1 MVVELPVSRR
11 PTSGPAPCDD
21 ESPLLPSHTVELSR
35 ELPEHTA
42 SVDYEMSAAEDP
54 PRGRWASAKFTRRL
68 QWGAESSAVSVG
80 GGIARWGRRKA
91 LSPLLEMRGITK
103 RFPGVTALDGVD
115 FELEK
120 GEVHVILG
128 ENGAGKST
136 LIKMLSGAYHPD
148 EGEILLDGQKV
159 DISSAAVAQALG
171 ISTIYQEFN
180 LVPRLTVA
188 ENIFL
193 GRQPRRFGL
202 VDHQKMRNEAQ
213 RTLERIQ
220 VRVDP
225 GALVSDLGVAQR
237 QMVEIAKALS
247 LEARLL
253 IMDEPTAA
261 LSGQEVARLFE
272 IVRGLKEE
280 EVGVIFISH
289 HLEEVTKVGDRVTV
303 LRDGKFVDRVP
314 ATTDHSE
321 LVRMMVGRSIEEQFP
336 RRRPEIG
343 EVLLDV
349 KNLSRAGVLE
359 DISFQVR
366 AGEVVGIAGIVG
378 AGRTELA
385 RAIFGVDPLDAGE
398 VWVEGRRMER
408 SDPREAKHRGI
419 GFVTED
425 RQGQGIVQPLSVAE
439 NLALASLGR
448 DTTAGLV
455 NRREQR
461 GRAEKMIEEL
471 NIRTPGPEQEVRY
484 LSGGNQQKVVIG
496 KWLLADSKVLI
507 MDEPTRGIDVG
518 AKVEIYELMNELTRW
533 GAAILM
539 ISSDLPEVLGMSDR
553 ILVMSGGSIAGE
565 LPVEE
570 ATQERVMALA
580 TQGSEAAVG

>member
-1 MVVELPVSRR
+1 
-11 PTSGPAPCDD
+11 
-21 ESPLLPSHTVELSR
+21 
-35 ELPEHTA
+35 
-42 SVDYEMSAAEDP
+42 VD
-54 PRGRWASAKFTRRL
+54 
-68 QWGAESSAVSVG
+68 V
-80 GGIARWGRRKA
+80 
-91 LSPLLEMRGITK
+91 SPLLEMRGITK

-148 EGEILLDGQKV
+148 EGEILLDGQRV
-159 DISSAAVAQALG
+159 EISSAAVAQSKG

-180 LVPRLTVA
+180 LVPQLTVA

-193 GRQPRRFGL
+193 GRQPRRFGI
-202 VDHQKMRNEAQ
+202 VDNRQMRDEA
-213 RTLERIQ
+213 RGLLERIK
-220 VRVDP
+220 VRVGPDDP
-225 GALVSDLGVAQR
+225 VSTLGVAQR

-247 LEARLL
+247 LDARIL
-253 IMDEPTAA
+253 IMDEPTAS
-261 LSGQEVARLFE
+261 LSGQEVERLFE

-289 HLEEVTKVGDRVTV
+289 HLEEVTEIGDRVTV
-303 LRDGKFVDRVP
+303 LRDGKMVGQVP
-314 ATTDHSE
+314 ATTDHQE
-321 LVRMMVGRSIEEQFP
+321 LVRMMVGRSIEDQFP
-336 RRRPEIG
+336 RRQPVVG

-349 KNLSRAGVLE
+349 KELSREGVLH

-385 RAIFGVDPLDAGE
+385 RAIFGADPLDSGE
-398 VWVEGRRMER
+398 VWVEGRRIER
-408 SDPREAKHRGI
+408 FDPREAKHSGI
-419 GFVTED
+419 GFITED
-425 RQGQGIVQPLSVAE
+425 RQGQGIVPPLSVAE

-448 DTTAGLV
+448 YTTAGLV
-455 NRREQR
+455 NRKEQR
-461 GRAEKMIEEL
+461 GLAQKMIEEL
-471 NIRTPGPEQEVRY
+471 NIRTPSLEQEIRY

-518 AKVEIYELMNELTRW
+518 AKVEIYELMNELTEE
-533 GAAILM
+533 GAGILM

-553 ILVMSGGSIAGE
+553 ILVMAGGRITGE
-565 LPVEE
+565 LSSEE
-570 ATQERVMALA
+570 ASQEKVMTLA

>member
-1 MVVELPVSRR
+1 M
-11 PTSGPAPCDD
+11 
-21 ESPLLPSHTVELSR
+21 
-35 ELPEHTA
+35 
-42 SVDYEMSAAEDP
+42 
-54 PRGRWASAKFTRRL
+54 
-68 QWGAESSAVSVG
+68 
-80 GGIARWGRRKA
+80 
-91 LSPLLEMRGITK
+91 SPLLEMRGITK

-148 EGEILLDGQKV
+148 EGEILLDGQRV
-159 DISSAAVAQALG
+159 EISSAAVAQSKG

-180 LVPRLTVA
+180 LVPQLTVA

-193 GRQPRRFGL
+193 GRQPRRFGII
-202 VDHQKMRNEAQ
+202 DRSQMRDEAQ
-213 RTLERIQ
+213 ELLERIK
-220 VRVDP
+220 VRVNPD
-225 GALVSDLGVAQR
+225 ATVSTLGVAQR
-237 QMVEIAKALS
+237 QMVEITKALS
-247 LEARLL
+247 LDARIL
-253 IMDEPTAA
+253 IMDEPTAS
-261 LSGQEVARLFE
+261 LSGQEVERLFE

-289 HLEEVTKVGDRVTV
+289 HLEEVTEIGDRVTV
-303 LRDGKFVDRVP
+303 LRDGKMVGQVP
-314 ATTDHSE
+314 ATTDHQE
-321 LVRMMVGRSIEEQFP
+321 LVRMMVGRSIEDQFP
-336 RRRPEIG
+336 RRRPEVG

-349 KNLSRAGVLE
+349 KDLSREGVLH

-385 RAIFGVDPLDAGE
+385 RAIFGADPLDSGE
-398 VWVEGRRMER
+398 VWVEGHRIER
-408 SDPREAKHRGI
+408 FDPREAKHSGI
-419 GFVTED
+419 GFITED
-425 RQGQGIVQPLSVAE
+425 RQGQGIVPPLSVAE

-448 DTTAGLV
+448 YTTAGLV
-455 NRREQR
+455 NRKEQR
-461 GRAEKMIEEL
+461 GLAQKMIEEL
-471 NIRTPGPEQEVRY
+471 NIRTPSLEQEIRY

-518 AKVEIYELMNELTRW
+518 AKVEIYELINELTEE
-533 GAAILM
+533 GAGILM

-553 ILVMSGGSIAGE
+553 ILVMAGGRITGE
-565 LPVEE
+565 LSREE
-570 ATQERVMALA
+570 ASQEKVMTLA